1 MINPDVMNRR
11 KSLLVVRLM
20 GGLGN
25 QMFQCAAGIA
35 LSQKMGRQLLLDVS
49 LLGENSGRSVHD
61 IIRDFELSELFHGPF
76 HFASRLQTD
85 RLYPVNARLWSRLT
99 SFVLRRFRPAKLHIQ
114 DGNCWM
120 DVPDSELD
128 LIGIVGRFQDAEYFD
143 FAFDHILEAFRFKP
157 SLSEKGRKLSTLW
170 SGSGGS
176 FVAVH
181 VRRGDYVTHPVY
193 SKTIGFVGKDYI
205 DRALEHFRQEVHSPR
220 FVFFSDD
227 PEWCEKHYGSVG
239 TIHRTA
245 FCENHAHSDFM
256 LLTVFRN
263 VIIANSTFSWWA
275 GKFAEMNNCA
285 KVVAPKRWT
294 ISISGDHNPAQNC
307 KSWKLL

>member
-1 MINPDVMNRR
+1 MNPNVTKRR

-35 LSQKMGRQLLLDVS
+35 LSQKMGRQLLIDVS
-49 LLGENSGRSVHD
+49 LLGENSGSSVHD
-61 IIRDFELSELFHGPF
+61 IIRDFELSELFCGPF
-76 HFASRLQTD
+76 HFASRMQTD
-85 RLYPVNARLWSRLT
+85 RLYPVNTRLCSRIT

-114 DGNCWM
+114 DENHWM
-120 DVPDSELD
+120 DIPDSDLD

-143 FAFDHILEAFRFKP
+143 LAIEHISKAFRFKP
-157 SLSEKGRKLSTLW
+157 SLSEEGKKLRTLW
-170 SGSGGS
+170 SGNSCW
-176 FVAVH
+176 VAVH

-205 DRALEHFRQEVHSPR
+205 DRALEYFRKEINSPQ

-227 PEWCEKHYGSVG
+227 PEWCETNYGDVG
-239 TIHRTA
+239 TVHKNA
-245 FCENHAHSDFM
+245 FCRNHAHSDFM
-256 LLTVFRN
+256 LLTAFRN

-275 GKFAEMNNCA
+275 GKFAEMNNGA
-285 KVVAPKRWT
+285 QIVAPKVWT
-294 ISISGDHNPAQNC
+294 ISISEDHNPAQNC
-307 KSWKLL
+307 KNWKLL